1 MPRYSDPEYTPKLRS
16 VRSED
21 QDDEHEYKTYLF
33 GQLDNPNYSPETR
46 KFIKNYIDRTFTPK
60 GLFNTLPDLFHRFS
74 ETDYSYFNPKEPNA
88 VNLYRG
94 DMSDIFNGADV
105 LNHETA
111 HLKQMQNMPQTVMN
125 NYPNDY
131 LINLSEE
138 TGKAFHPSNV
148 DKWGSP
154 TYPMGVM
161 ANWADTLAGDSDL
174 EALVDKYQP
183 GSYLAANAR
192 GTHRGQYSRMPHE
205 FAADL
210 EALRERMRANGMDM
224 LSDPLVNKSLFKG
237 KLFRNLPDADTQRG
251 AEHKEGIRRVLKQFE
266 VK

>member
-1 MPRYSDPEYTPKLRS
+1 MPRYIDLEYTPKLRS

-33 GQLDNPNYSPETR
+33 GQLDNPNYDAGLRSLIR
-46 KFIKNYIDRTFTPK
+46 AYIDNTYTPK
-60 GLFNTLPDLFHRFS
+60 GLFNAVPDLFHRFS
-74 ETDYSYFNPKEPNA
+74 ETDYSYFSPKEPNA
-88 VNLYRG
+88 VNIYRG
-94 DMSDIFNGADV
+94 AMSDIFNRADV

-111 HLKQMQNMPQTVMN
+111 HLKQMQNMPPTVMN

-154 TYPMGVM
+154 TYPAGVM
-161 ANWADTLAGDSDL
+161 ANWVDTLKGDDM

-183 GSYLAANAR
+183 GSYFAANAR
-192 GTHRGQYSRMPHE
+192 GTHDGQYSSMPHE

-210 EALRERMRANGMDM
+210 ESLRERMRANGMDM
-224 LSDPLVNKSLFKG
+224 LSDPLVNKALFKG
-237 KLFRNLPDADTQRG
+237 KLFSHLPDVDTQRG